1 MIYPI
6 GPQRTLYIP
15 YPLLKKGKNEIII
28 FELHGLK
35 AKELRFSSAR
45 VMDEMK
51 EMILP

>member
-35 AKELRFSSAR
+35 SKELRFSSAR